1 MKFRRT
7 GFEGL
12 FVVELERLADS
23 RGFFARSW
31 CAREFADHGLEIAVA
46 QCNISYNEKRGTLR
60 GLHFQQPPHEETK
73 IVRCTRGAIFDV
85 IVDLRPQS
93 PSYLRWQ
100 GFELTA
106 ENRKALYV
114 PKGFAHGFQT
124 LADNAEIVYQ
134 ISEFYAPNSA
144 GGYRFDD
151 AAIGIAWPVPVTL
164 ISERDLSWPAFNKS
178 AAASVNIS

>member
-1 MKFRRT
+1 M
-7 GFEGL
+7 
-12 FVVELERLADS
+12 
-23 RGFFARSW
+23 
-31 CAREFADHGLEIAVA
+31 
-46 QCNISYNEKRGTLR
+46 
-60 GLHFQQPPHEETK
+60 
-73 IVRCTRGAIFDV
+73 RCTRGGIFDV

-124 LADNAEIVYQ
+124 LVDNAEIVYQ

-144 GGYRFDD
+144 GGYRYYDMAF
-151 AAIGIAWPVPVTL
+151 GIAWPLPVTV
-164 ISERDLSWPAFNKS
+164 ISERDLSWPAFN
-178 AAASVNIS
+178 AGTSVLPIS